1 MSLAKRLEDSF
12 GRLAQLGRTRCPAA
26 KAIDCVHALNNTV
39 QSMNGLLN
47 DRAVAC
53 PEL

>member
-12 GRLAQLGRTRCPAA
+12 GWLAQLGRTRCPAEN
-26 KAIDCVHALNNTV
+26 AIDCVHAVNDTV
-39 QSMNGLLN
+39 QFLYGHLK

-53 PEL
+53 LRI